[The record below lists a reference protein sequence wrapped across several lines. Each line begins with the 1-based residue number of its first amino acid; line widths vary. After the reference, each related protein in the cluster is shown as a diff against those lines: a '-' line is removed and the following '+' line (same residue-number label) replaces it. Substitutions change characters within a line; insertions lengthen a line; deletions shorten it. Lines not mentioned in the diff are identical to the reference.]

1 MFNKRP
7 IILAIL
13 AGIVIISASVYLLNQ
28 NDNATALP
36 DEVNTTTLNLG
47 QLTFQTSIGDAMHRA
62 QSENKMIFIYG
73 RSLSC
78 GWCKKFE
85 AESFNDERITSLL
98 NENFV
103 LLSIDTVEQ
112 RDIAINL
119 GIRATPTS
127 IFTTPNGQEIIGTRI
142 PGYMD
147 QDSFYEHLNEVIN
160 NEV

>member
-13 AGIVIISASVYLLNQ
+13 AGIVIISASVYLLNP

>member
-127 IFTTPNGQEIIGTRI
+127 IFTTPDGQEIIGTRI